1 MNVDFPVAKKC
12 MKIEIKIFGKNL
24 KISKKI
30 TDISFDADSD
40 WVSSDSLC
48 EWLHFVGTQSKNHKL
63 NFKPIKKGFKIRHFA
78 GGDFFSLNFFPKR
91 K

>member
-1 MNVDFPVAKKC
+1 MYENRNKNFWKK
-12 MKIEIKIFGKNL
+12 FKNFE
-24 KISKKI
+24 KKI
-30 TDISFDADSD
+30 TDISFDTDSD

-78 GGDFFSLNFFPKR
+78 VGDFFSLNFFPKR